1 MEKETE
7 ESFKGGRLHT
17 GDMAY
22 IDDNGNVTLMGRK
35 KEMYVQG
42 GFNVHPVEIENILS
56 KHPKILMVAGI
67 GVPDPV
73 LGEVGRYYII
83 PKPGME
89 LTEKEIKEYCRQ
101 NMADCKVPRQIAFRR
116 ELPLSPAG
124 KVMKTALKEEYEKTG
139 K

>member
-1 MEKETE
+1 
-7 ESFKGGRLHT
+7 
-17 GDMAY
+17 MAY

-89 LTEKEIKEYCRQ
+89 LTEKEIKEY
-101 NMADCKVPRQIAFRR
+101 
-116 ELPLSPAG
+116 
-124 KVMKTALKEEYEKTG
+124 
-139 K
+139 